1 MPRTRTQNVT
11 AAQWSPNGGALGAPD
26 LTVPANQIF
35 GANVFSPSVQRQ
47 RVPSEIF
54 KRLQETLD
62 QGLPLDP
69 ILADAVASAMK
80 EWAMEKGATHFT
92 HWFQP
97 LTGSTAEKH
106 DSFYGPTGDGAAI
119 AEFSGKEL
127 IQGEPD
133 ASSFPT
139 GGIRATF
146 EARGYTAWDPTSPA
160 FILENPNGALLC
172 IPTAFAS
179 WTGEALDHKIPLLR
193 SMDALS
199 KSAVRALRLLGDSA
213 TDRVFTTVGPEQEYF
228 LIDEQYYFERPDLI
242 NTGRTLFGAKP
253 PKGHE
258 LDDHYFGS
266 IPERVLACML
276 ETERELAKLGVPIKT
291 RHNEV
296 APAQYEVAP
305 IFENSNVGSDHQQ
318 LTMQIMQNVARRY
331 GLVCLLHEKPFAG
344 VNGSGK
350 HNNWSM
356 GTDTGSNLLEPGAT
370 PHENHRFLF
379 FCAAVIQA
387 VNKHQALL
395 RASIASPGQ
404 DHRLGAN
411 EAPPAIIS
419 IFLGAELEKVYSALE
434 SGSDDAATPKS
445 ELELGSSVLPAL
457 PKHGGDRNRTSPFAF
472 TGNKFEFR
480 ALGSSQSLAL
490 PNTVLN
496 TIVAE
501 AIDDLSDKLE
511 AKGGGEEAVLE
522 IVRDAYA
529 AEQADRVRRRQLLRG
544 VARGGRGA
552 RAVQPQADAGRAAV
566 AGQRAD
572 RRGVLALRRA
582 VRARARVPLRGVR
595 RAVRDEP
602 QHRGGDG
609 GRHGAHAPAPGRAA
623 VHGAARRR
631 RGRRRGGEADGRDHR
646 PRRRL
651 RREDLRARG
660 GQRRPPRDRGRAR
673 GRQVRADDGGP
684 GDGGGPRGRRQA
696 RADRAGLALAAAEVL
711 GDPLHQVASWPAGA
725 ALRRLRPAGACNAVD
740 AVGPTS
746 DAACHART
754 AEALGDRPAAARAAG
769 RSRDEGHVEAATDV
783 GTLLLHAADQVITRR
798 CFQDGAGSPPRARG
812 CAAAAPPRP
821 RRCSTCGA
829 NIGYFSGPRRPRA
842 SARSGTVVAVE
853 PDGGQPAPAARTTCG
868 ATGATTP
875 TVVPAAAVDAR
886 AACRRCG
893 SAPTNTGD
901 HQTHPTA
908 QAGDALVPGVALD
921 DLLDGI
927 RLDVVKIDTQGSDHL
942 VVAGLEHTL
951 AASPDAVLLV
961 ELWLD
966 GLADRGLRAEDVL
979 AGYRRTGRA
988 LGLLQDDGTAPR
1000 ASDDEILST
1009 AAGWEG
1015 RWVNL
1020 VLEPA

>member
-1 MPRTRTQNVT
+1 MAFARAVSRLARMPRTRTQNVT

-47 RVPSEIF
+47 RLPSEIF

-62 QGLPLDP
+62 EGKPLDP
-69 ILADAVASAMK
+69 VLADAVAAAMK

-199 KSAVRALRLLGDSA
+199 KSAVRALRLLGD
-213 TDRVFTTVGPEQEYF
+213 TDTQRVFTTVGPEQEYF

-370 PHENHRFLF
+370 PHENISFLF
-379 FCAAVIQA
+379 FCAAVIAA

-419 IFLGAELEKVYSALE
+419 IFLGAELEKVYGALE
-434 SGSDDAATPKS
+434 SGSEDAATPKS
-445 ELELGSSVLPAL
+445 ELELGASMLPAL

-501 AIDDLSDKLE
+501 AIDALSDKLE
-511 AKGGGEEAVLE
+511 AAGDGEDAVLGD
-522 IVRDAYA
+522 RARRLRG
-529 AEQADRVRRRQLLRG
+529 EQADHLRRRQLRRG

-552 RAVQPQADAGRAAV
+552 R
-566 AGQRAD
+566 
-572 RRGVLALRRA
+572 
-582 VRARARVPLRGVR
+582 
-595 RAVRDEP
+595 
-602 QHRGGDG
+602 
-609 GRHGAHAPAPGRAA
+609 PASTS
-623 VHGAARRR
+623 
-631 RGRRRGGEADGRDHR
+631 GRRRTRCRGWSTSR
-646 PRRRL
+646 PSRSS
-651 RREDLRARG
+651 RATTCS
-660 GQRRPPRDRGRAR
+660 PSASSSRA
-673 GRQVRADDGGP
+673 
-684 GDGGGPRGRRQA
+684 
-696 RADRAGLALAAAEVL
+696 
-711 GDPLHQVASWPAGA
+711 
-725 ALRRLRPAGACNAVD
+725 
-740 AVGPTS
+740 T
-746 DAACHART
+746 
-754 AEALGDRPAAARAAG
+754 
-769 RSRDEGHVEAATDV
+769 RSR
-783 GTLLLHAADQVITRR
+783 
-798 CFQDGAGSPPRARG
+798 SS
-812 CAAAAPPRP
+812 
-821 RRCSTCGA
+821 ST
-829 NIGYFSGPRRPRA
+829 
-842 SARSGTVVAVE
+842 
-853 PDGGQPAPAARTTCG
+853 
-868 ATGATTP
+868 
-875 TVVPAAAVDAR
+875 
-886 AACRRCG
+886 
-893 SAPTNTGD
+893 
-901 HQTHPTA
+901 
-908 QAGDALVPGVALD
+908 
-921 DLLDGI
+921 
-927 RLDVVKIDTQGSDHL
+927 
-942 VVAGLEHTL
+942 
-951 AASPDAVLLV
+951 
-961 ELWLD
+961 
-966 GLADRGLRAEDVL
+966 
-979 AGYRRTGRA
+979 
-988 LGLLQDDGTAPR
+988 
-1000 ASDDEILST
+1000 
-1009 AAGWEG
+1009 
-1015 RWVNL
+1015 
-1020 VLEPA
+1020 